1 MSKDLKTSLYIM
13 VMMYTSPV
21 TIPHRIPSQE
31 RWIYMPQGRLLRQ
44 DDTTTYSLKV
54 SGSKKLDQQMFAALT
69 AEEGGPL
76 AAGALPSVKAA
87 SEQGS
92 RAVMQALD
100 DDKTTVIKPK
110 KPKPAK
116 ATEEQVVPKTALQPG
131 PQKKTFWHWWPQ
143 DQDPVYC
150 M

>member
-1 MSKDLKTSLYIM
+1 
-13 VMMYTSPV
+13 
-21 TIPHRIPSQE
+21 
-31 RWIYMPQGRLLRQ
+31 
-44 DDTTTYSLKV
+44 
-54 SGSKKLDQQMFAALT
+54 MFAALT

-76 AAGALPSVKAA
+76 AAGVLPSVKAA

-116 ATEEQVVPKTALQPG
+116 STEEPVVPKTALQPG
-131 PQKKTFWHWWPQ
+131 LQKLTLGLVATRPNVW
-143 DQDPVYC
+143 
-150 M
+150 